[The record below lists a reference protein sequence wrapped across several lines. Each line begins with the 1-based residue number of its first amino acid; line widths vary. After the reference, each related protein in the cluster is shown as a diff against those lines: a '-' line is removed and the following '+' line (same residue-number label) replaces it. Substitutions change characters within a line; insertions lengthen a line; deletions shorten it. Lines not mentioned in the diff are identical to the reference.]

1 MPIKDFVAFESPPA
15 SDFNRYFMQ
24 QDFVRKTANESVSSS
39 TTSQDDDHLFFTPI
53 LNTDYWITMLIIYE
67 GPGPD
72 PGTTTGDLK
81 ISWSVPTGST
91 FDYVSDAIVSGAT
104 SGVFDVSRTAQVAPA
119 GGTPGAGTLGAG
131 NGAVALVKGLF
142 RMGSTAGTFRFRWSQ
157 VTSSAT
163 PVIVRANSVLIA
175 RRLTT

>member
-1 MPIKDFVAFESPPA
+1 MPIKDFVAGESPPA

-24 QDFVRKTANESVSSS
+24 QDFVRKTSNESVTNS
-39 TTSQDDDHLFFTPI
+39 TTVQDDDHLFFTPI
-53 LNTDYWITMLIIYE
+53 LNTDYWITMYVVYE

-72 PGTTTGDLK
+72 PTVTTGDLK

-91 FDYVSDAIVSGAT
+91 FDYVSDAIISGAT
-104 SGVFDVSRTAQVAPA
+104 GGVYDVSRTAQIAPA

-131 NGAVALVKGLF
+131 NPAVALVKGLF
-142 RMGSTAGTFRFRWSQ
+142 RMGSTAGTFRFRWAQISANASA
-157 VTSSAT
+157 VT
-163 PVIVRANSVLIA
+163 VRSNSVLIA